1 MSQAAIKQWIRKDKQ
16 QAKVKAAKDE
26 KVYAEPVKQE
36 KDNG

>member
-1 MSQAAIKQWIRKDKQ
+1 MSQAAIKQWVRKDKQ
-16 QAKVKAAKDE
+16 QAKAKAE